1 MVRKGAPHPRVGDW
15 VALAAIAVVALVLQL
30 SGASFRYH
38 MAGFLRTTIFLPTRL
53 VTSYA
58 VGPSDTGR
66 ELTRLRRDLAR
77 NALDEA
83 ALLEARFENERLRQQ
98 LGFLSLQ
105 VNELV
110 PCQVVGVGSDRF
122 GEVLTLSRGW
132 ADGAYDGQS
141 VVGPGGLIGVVTGT
155 EAHQCWA
162 KTLRHGGL
170 PLSGLL
176 SETRYVGMLRW
187 SPRHRLL
194 RFEGIPLHSDVKDG
208 MAVVTS
214 GHGRIFPKGIP
225 IGSVVRVADDS
236 TGLVKEIYVRP
247 AVDLERLE
255 EVFLL
260 APGGQL
266 IVPSPPEPAPIDSAA
281 SAPAADTT
289 GAPAERR
296 AADEPAPAAVRAPA
310 NRAPERGVEP
320 APADSE
326 DDSTRR

>member
-15 VALAAIAVVALVLQL
+15 VALAVVALLSLMLQL
-30 SGASFRYH
+30 SGASSRYH
-38 MAGFLRTTIFLPTRL
+38 VAGFLRTTILLPARL
-53 VTSYA
+53 VTAYA
-58 VGPSDTGR
+58 VGPSDVGR

-77 NALDEA
+77 THLDEA
-83 ALLEARFENERLRQQ
+83 ALEEARRENERLRGL

-105 VNELV
+105 VNELI
-110 PCQVVGVGSDRF
+110 PCQVVGKGSDRF

-155 EAHQCWA
+155 EAHECWA

-170 PLSGLL
+170 PVSGLL
-176 SETRYVGMLRW
+176 ADTRYVGMLRW
-187 SPRHRLL
+187 SQRHRLL
-194 RFEGIPLHSDVKDG
+194 RFEGIPIHSDVKDG

-247 AVDLERLE
+247 AVDFERLE

-266 IVPSPPEPAPIDSAA
+266 VVPPPATPPADAPAPVGTAPEPGPAGP
-281 SAPAADTT
+281 PAA
-289 GAPAERR
+289 AESDSMRR
-296 AADEPAPAAVRAPA
+296 
-310 NRAPERGVEP
+310 
-320 APADSE
+320 
-326 DDSTRR
+326 